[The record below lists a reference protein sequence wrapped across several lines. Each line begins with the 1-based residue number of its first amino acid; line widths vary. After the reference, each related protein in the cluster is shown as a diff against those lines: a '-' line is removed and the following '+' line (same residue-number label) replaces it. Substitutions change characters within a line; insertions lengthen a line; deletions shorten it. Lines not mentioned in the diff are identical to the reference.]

1 MRDYGKVHTAFWS
14 SSSIG
19 ELSEDARMLALYL
32 LTCPHGT
39 IAGVFR
45 IPDGYAC
52 EDLKWSSE
60 RVAEGFTELF
70 RKGFANRCETT
81 KWVWVVKHFDWN
93 PLENPNQRKS
103 AVKVALQIPAGCA
116 WKLDFMRVCGEIMGL
131 SPDEIAN
138 HCGTVAKGFLNQ
150 EQEQEQEQELN
161 KEPNG
166 SVGGADGEGG
176 GANPPAPPPEGGDD
190 LDSDDKLPPCPVDA
204 IVGLYHEQLPDLPR
218 VRLLSDK
225 RKRAL
230 RKVWRW
236 VLTSKK
242 SDGMP
247 RATTADEACAW
258 LRGYF
263 HRATKNDFLM
273 GRGQRSAEH
282 AGWQCDLDFLLT
294 DRGMQ
299 HVIEKTKGGAA

>member
-1 MRDYGKVHTAFWS
+1 M
-14 SSSIG
+14 
-19 ELSEDARMLALYL
+19 LCARSPLQRVL
-32 LTCPHGT
+32 LHATTPHAGRNRHRLRHQGFAIPHG
-39 IAGVFR
+39 A
-45 IPDGYAC
+45 A
-52 EDLKWSSE
+52 S
-60 RVAEGFTELF
+60 
-70 RKGFANRCETT
+70 
-81 KWVWVVKHFDWN
+81 
-93 PLENPNQRKS
+93 PLLPEEC
-103 AVKVALQIPAGCA
+103 AALGPY
-116 WKLDFMRVCGEIMGL
+116 L
-131 SPDEIAN
+131 
-138 HCGTVAKGFLNQ
+138 
-150 EQEQEQEQELN
+150 ELN

-190 LDSDDKLPPCPVDA
+190 LDGDDKLPPCPVDA

-218 VRLLSDK
+218 VRLLNDK

-247 RATTADEACAW
+247 RATTAEEACAW

-294 DRGMQ
+294 DNGMK